1 MKETFNC
8 VTLSR
13 ADFEGRGFDTSN
25 IDDTTMAHIAMKIGE
40 NLVEQ
45 LYWDLIDEYGSNNS
59 MPPTPAAA
67 FQEEIAPIME
77 EFADGL
83 PLYNEDGELI
93 FLYDGYIE
101 RHVEKG
107 KVVSQTFDSMD
118 AEEIGYIRNLLI
130 KKHYL
135 DGNMQ
140 VVEPEEEPEELHESA
155 NDDDDNSS
163 AEPVESEENNDTQFP
178 ITICDNGSGY
188 EEFHTFNNETEM
200 ISFFNDNFSAAAD
213 GNFEDV
219 SRCMDWIDE
228 SSYLSIVKEKTY
240 YVTFHFQ
247 HSVTVKITAFS
258 EEQAIEYAED
268 ADFEDAE
275 QTPWEEYRRPSV
287 SEHLY

>member
-13 ADFEGRGFDTSN
+13 ADFESRGFDTTN
-25 IDDTTMAHIAMKIGE
+25 IDDTTMANIAMKIGD

-45 LYWDLIDEYGSNNS
+45 LYWDLIDEYGLNNS

-67 FQEEIAPIME
+67 FQAEIAQIIPN
-77 EFADGL
+77 GL
-83 PLYNEDGELI
+83 PLNTEDGEVI
-93 FLYDGYIE
+93 YLYDKCIVRRTENGRTIT
-101 RHVEKG
+101 
-107 KVVSQTFDSMD
+107 QTFDSMD
-118 AEEIGYIRNLLI
+118 AEEIGYIRNLL
-130 KKHYL
+130 KKQGYL
-135 DGNMQ
+135 GENMKD
-140 VVEPEEEPEELHESA
+140 VVPEEVNESDNGNNEP
-155 NDDDDNSS
+155 S
-163 AEPVESEENNDTQFP
+163 AEPVESKENNDTQFP

-213 GNFEDV
+213 SKFEDI
-219 SRCMDWIDE
+219 SRCMEWIEE

-247 HSVTVKITAFS
+247 HSVTVKTTALS

-275 QTPWEEYRRPSV
+275 QTPWEEYRTPSV
-287 SEHLY
+287 TEHLY

>member
-13 ADFEGRGFDTSN
+13 ADFESRGFDTTN
-25 IDDTTMAHIAMKIGE
+25 IDDTTMANIAMKIGDHM
-40 NLVEQ
+40 VES

-67 FQEEIAPIME
+67 FQEEIATITPN
-77 EFADGL
+77 GL
-83 PLYNEDGELI
+83 PLNTENGEVI
-93 FLYDGYIE
+93 YLYDKCIVRRTENGRTIT
-101 RHVEKG
+101 
-107 KVVSQTFDSMD
+107 QTFDSMD
-118 AEEIGYIRNLLI
+118 AEEIGYIRNLL
-130 KKHYL
+130 KKQGYF
-135 DGNMQ
+135 GENMKE
-140 VVEPEEEPEELHESA
+140 VAPEELHESA
-155 NDDDDNSS
+155 NDDDKSS
-163 AEPVESEENNDTQFP
+163 AEPVESKENNDTQFP

-213 GNFEDV
+213 SKFEDI
-219 SRCMDWIDE
+219 SRCMDWIEE

-247 HSVTVKITAFS
+247 HSVTVKTTALS

-275 QTPWEEYRRPSV
+275 QTPWEEYRTPSV
-287 SEHLY
+287 TEHLY

>member
-13 ADFEGRGFDTSN
+13 ADFESRGFDTTN
-25 IDDTTMAHIAMKIGE
+25 IDDTTMANIAMKIGE

-67 FQEEIAPIME
+67 FQDEIAPIIPN
-77 EFADGL
+77 GL
-83 PLYNEDGELI
+83 PLNTENGEVI
-93 FLYDGYIE
+93 YLYDECIVRRTENGREIT
-101 RHVEKG
+101 
-107 KVVSQTFDSMD
+107 QTFDSMD
-118 AEEIGYIRNLLI
+118 AEEIGYIRNLLKKQGYLGENI
-130 KKHYL
+130 K
-135 DGNMQ
+135 D
-140 VVEPEEEPEELHESA
+140 VVPEELHESA
-155 NDDDDNSS
+155 NDDDEPS

-247 HSVTVKITAFS
+247 HSVTVKTTALS

-275 QTPWEEYRRPSV
+275 QTPWEEYRKPSV
-287 SEHLY
+287 TDHLY

>member
-13 ADFEGRGFDTSN
+13 ADFESRGFDTTN
-25 IDDTTMAHIAMKIGE
+25 IDDTTMANIAMKIGDS
-40 NLVEQ
+40 LVEQ

-67 FQEEIAPIME
+67 FQDEIAPIME
-77 EFADGL
+77 VFPDGL
-83 PLYNEDGELI
+83 PLHTEDGELI
-93 FLYDGYIE
+93 YLYDGYVE

-118 AEEIGYIRNLLI
+118 AEEIGCIRNTLI
-130 KKHYL
+130 KKGYL
-135 DGNMQ
+135 DEDMKAI
-140 VVEPEEEPEELHESA
+140 VPEELHDSTNN
-155 NDDDDNSS
+155 NDAPS
-163 AEPVESEENNDTQFP
+163 AEPVENKENNNTQSP
-178 ITICDNGSGY
+178 ITICDTGNGE
-188 EEFHTFNNETEM
+188 EEFTTFENDGEM
-200 ISFFNDNFSAAAD
+200 ITYFNDNFAAAR
-213 GNFEDV
+213 GEEFETIAD
-219 SRCMDWIDE
+219 CMDWIDE

-247 HSVTVKITAFS
+247 HSVTVKTTALT

>member
-13 ADFEGRGFDTSN
+13 ADFESRGFDTSN
-25 IDDTTMAHIAMKIGE
+25 IDDTTMANIAMKIGD

-45 LYWDLIDEYGSNNS
+45 LYWDLIDEYGLNNS

-67 FQEEIAPIME
+67 FQEEIAPIIPN
-77 EFADGL
+77 GL
-83 PLYNEDGELI
+83 PLNTEDGEVI
-93 FLYDGYIE
+93 YLYDKCIVRRTENGRTIT
-101 RHVEKG
+101 
-107 KVVSQTFDSMD
+107 QTFDSMD
-118 AEEIGYIRNLLI
+118 AEEIGYIRNLL
-130 KKHYL
+130 KKQGYL
-135 DGNMQ
+135 GENMKD
-140 VVEPEEEPEELHESA
+140 VVSEEVNESA
-155 NDDDDNSS
+155 NGNDEPS

-213 GNFEDV
+213 SKFEDI
-219 SRCMDWIDE
+219 SRCMDWIEE

-240 YVTFHFQ
+240 YVTLYFQ
-247 HSVTVKITAFS
+247 HSVTVKTTAFS
-258 EEQAIEYAED
+258 EEHAIECAED

-275 QTPWEEYRRPSV
+275 QTPWEEYRTPSV

>member
-13 ADFEGRGFDTSN
+13 ADFESRGFDTTN
-25 IDDTTMAHIAMKIGE
+25 IDDTTMANIAMKIGDS
-40 NLVEQ
+40 LVES
-45 LYWDLIDEYGSNNS
+45 LYWDLIDEYGLNNS

-67 FQEEIAPIME
+67 FQAEIAPIIPN
-77 EFADGL
+77 GL
-83 PLYNEDGELI
+83 PLNTEDGEVI
-93 FLYDGYIE
+93 YLYDKCIVRRTENGRTIT
-101 RHVEKG
+101 
-107 KVVSQTFDSMD
+107 QTFDSMD
-118 AEEIGYIRNLLI
+118 AEEIGYIRNLL
-130 KKHYL
+130 KKQGYL
-135 DGNMQ
+135 GENMKD
-140 VVEPEEEPEELHESA
+140 VVSEEVNESA
-155 NDDDDNSS
+155 NGNDEPS

-213 GNFEDV
+213 SKFEDI
-219 SRCMDWIDE
+219 SRCMDWIEE

-247 HSVTVKITAFS
+247 HSVTVKTTAFS
-258 EEQAIEYAED
+258 EEHAIECAED

-275 QTPWEEYRRPSV
+275 QTPWEEYRTPSV

>member
-13 ADFEGRGFDTSN
+13 ADFESRGFDTTN
-25 IDDTTMAHIAMKIGE
+25 IDDTTMANIAMKIGDS
-40 NLVEQ
+40 LVES

-67 FQEEIAPIME
+67 FQAEIAPIME
-77 EFADGL
+77 VFHDGL

-93 FLYDGYIE
+93 FLFNGYIE

-107 KVVSQTFDSMD
+107 KVVSQTFDAMD

-130 KKHYL
+130 KKGYF
-135 DGNMQ
+135 DENMKAI
-140 VVEPEEEPEELHESA
+140 VPEEEVNESA
-155 NDDDDNSS
+155 NDDDKSS
-163 AEPVESEENNDTQFP
+163 AEPVDSEENNDTQFP

-188 EEFHTFNNETEM
+188 EEFHTFNNEDEM

-213 GNFEDV
+213 GKFEDI

-247 HSVTVKITAFS
+247 HSVTVKTTALT

-275 QTPWEEYRRPSV
+275 QTPWEEYRTPSV
-287 SEHLY
+287 TEHLY

>member
-13 ADFEGRGFDTSN
+13 ADFESRGFDTTN
-25 IDDTTMAHIAMKIGE
+25 IDDTTMANIAMKIGDS
-40 NLVEQ
+40 LVES

-67 FQEEIAPIME
+67 FQEEIAPIIPN
-77 EFADGL
+77 GL
-83 PLYNEDGELI
+83 PLNTENGEVI
-93 FLYDGYIE
+93 YLYDECIVRRTENGRTIT
-101 RHVEKG
+101 
-107 KVVSQTFDSMD
+107 QTFDSMD
-118 AEEIGYIRNLLI
+118 AEEIGYIRNLL
-130 KKHYL
+130 KKQGYL
-135 DGNMQ
+135 GENMKD
-140 VVEPEEEPEELHESA
+140 VVPEDEVNESA
-155 NDDDDNSS
+155 NDNDEPS

-188 EEFHTFNNETEM
+188 EEFHTFNSETEM
-200 ISFFNDNFSAAAD
+200 ISFFNDIFSAAAD
-213 GNFEDV
+213 GKFEDV
-219 SRCMDWIDE
+219 SRCIDWVNE

-247 HSVTVKITAFS
+247 HSVTVKTTAFS
-258 EEQAIEYAED
+258 EEHAIECAED

-275 QTPWEEYRRPSV
+275 QTPWEEYRTPSV

>member
-13 ADFEGRGFDTSN
+13 ADFERRGFDTTN
-25 IDDTTMAHIAMKIGE
+25 IDDTTMANIAMKIGDS
-40 NLVEQ
+40 LVES
-45 LYWDLIDEYGSNNS
+45 LYWDLIDEYGLNNS

-67 FQEEIAPIME
+67 FQAEIAPIIPN
-77 EFADGL
+77 GL
-83 PLYNEDGELI
+83 PLNTENGEVI
-93 FLYDGYIE
+93 YLYDKCIVRRTENGRTIT
-101 RHVEKG
+101 
-107 KVVSQTFDSMD
+107 QTFDSMD
-118 AEEIGYIRNLLI
+118 AEEIGYIRNLL
-130 KKHYL
+130 KKQGYF
-135 DGNMQ
+135 GENMKE
-140 VVEPEEEPEELHESA
+140 VAPEELHESA
-155 NDDDDNSS
+155 NDDDKSS

-200 ISFFNDNFSAAAD
+200 ISFFNDNFSSAAD

-219 SRCMDWIDE
+219 SRCIDWVNE

-247 HSVTVKITAFS
+247 HSVTVKTTALS

-275 QTPWEEYRRPSV
+275 QTPWEEYRTPSV

>member
-13 ADFEGRGFDTSN
+13 ADFESRGFDTTN
-25 IDDTTMAHIAMKIGE
+25 IDDTTMANIAMKIGDS
-40 NLVEQ
+40 LVES
-45 LYWDLIDEYGSNNS
+45 LYWDLIDEYGLNNS

-67 FQEEIAPIME
+67 FQEEIAPIIPN
-77 EFADGL
+77 GL
-83 PLYNEDGELI
+83 PLNTEDGEVI
-93 FLYDGYIE
+93 YLYDKCIVRRTENG
-101 RHVEKG
+101 RTTT
-107 KVVSQTFDSMD
+107 QTFDSMD
-118 AEEIGYIRNLLI
+118 AEEIGYIRNLL
-130 KKHYL
+130 KKQGYF
-135 DGNMQ
+135 GENMKE
-140 VVEPEEEPEELHESA
+140 VAPEELHESV
-155 NDDDDNSS
+155 NDDDKSS

-213 GNFEDV
+213 SKFEDI
-219 SRCMDWIDE
+219 SRCMDWIEE

-247 HSVTVKITAFS
+247 HSVTVKTTALS

-275 QTPWEEYRRPSV
+275 QTPWEEYRTPSV

>member
-13 ADFEGRGFDTSN
+13 ADFESRGFDTTN
-25 IDDTTMAHIAMKIGE
+25 IDDTTMANIAMKIGDS
-40 NLVEQ
+40 LVES

-59 MPPTPAAA
+59 MPPTPAAE
-67 FQEEIAPIME
+67 FQEEIAPIIPN
-77 EFADGL
+77 GL
-83 PLYNEDGELI
+83 PLNTEDGEVI
-93 FLYDGYIE
+93 YLYDKCVV
-101 RHVEKG
+101 RRTEKG
-107 KVVSQTFDSMD
+107 RTITQTFDSMD
-118 AEEIGYIRNLLI
+118 AEEIGYIRNLL
-130 KKHYL
+130 KKQGYL
-135 DGNMQ
+135 GENTKE
-140 VVEPEEEPEELHESA
+140 VVPEELHESA
-155 NDDDDNSS
+155 NDDDEPS

-178 ITICDNGSGY
+178 ITICDKGSGY

-247 HSVTVKITAFS
+247 HSVTVKTTALT

-275 QTPWEEYRRPSV
+275 QTPWEEYRTPSV

>member
-13 ADFEGRGFDTSN
+13 ADFEGRGFDTTN
-25 IDDTTMAHIAMKIGE
+25 IDDTTMANIAMKIGE

-59 MPPTPAAA
+59 MPPTPSAA
-67 FQEEIAPIME
+67 FQEEIAPIIPN
-77 EFADGL
+77 GL
-83 PLYNEDGELI
+83 PLNTENGEVI
-93 FLYDGYIE
+93 YLYDECIVRRTENGREIT
-101 RHVEKG
+101 
-107 KVVSQTFDSMD
+107 QTFDSMD
-118 AEEIGYIRNLLI
+118 AEEIGYIRNLLKKQGYLGENI
-130 KKHYL
+130 K
-135 DGNMQ
+135 D
-140 VVEPEEEPEELHESA
+140 VVPEELHESA
-155 NDDDDNSS
+155 NDDDEPS

-247 HSVTVKITAFS
+247 HSVTVKTTALS

-275 QTPWEEYRRPSV
+275 QTPWEEYRKPSV
-287 SEHLY
+287 TDHLY

>member
-25 IDDTTMAHIAMKIGE
+25 IDDTTMAHIAMKIGD

-45 LYWDLIDEYGSNNS
+45 LYWDLIDEYGSSNS

-67 FQEEIAPIME
+67 FQAEIAPIIPN
-77 EFADGL
+77 GL
-83 PLYNEDGELI
+83 PLNTEDGEVI
-93 FLYDGYIE
+93 YLYDKCIVRRTENGRTIT
-101 RHVEKG
+101 
-107 KVVSQTFDSMD
+107 QTFDSMD
-118 AEEIGYIRNLLI
+118 AEEIGYIRNLL
-130 KKHYL
+130 KKQGYL
-135 DGNMQ
+135 GENMKD
-140 VVEPEEEPEELHESA
+140 VVPEEVNESDNGNNEP
-155 NDDDDNSS
+155 S
-163 AEPVESEENNDTQFP
+163 AEPVESKENNDTQFP

-213 GNFEDV
+213 SKFEDV
-219 SRCMDWIDE
+219 SRCMEWIEE

-247 HSVTVKITAFS
+247 HSVTVKTTAFS

-275 QTPWEEYRRPSV
+275 QTPWEEYRTPSV
-287 SEHLY
+287 TEHLY

>member
-13 ADFEGRGFDTSN
+13 ADFESRGFDTTN
-25 IDDTTMAHIAMKIGE
+25 IDDTTMANIAMKIGDS
-40 NLVEQ
+40 LVEQ

-67 FQEEIAPIME
+67 FQDEIAPIIPN
-77 EFADGL
+77 GL
-83 PLYNEDGELI
+83 PLNTEDGEEI
-93 FLYDGYIE
+93 YLYDKCIVRRTENG
-101 RHVEKG
+101 RTMT
-107 KVVSQTFDSMD
+107 QTFDSMD
-118 AEEIGYIRNLLI
+118 AEEIGYIRNLL
-130 KKHYL
+130 KKQGYL
-135 DGNMQ
+135 GENM
-140 VVEPEEEPEELHESA
+140 EEVAPEELHESA
-155 NDDDDNSS
+155 NDDDNSS

-188 EEFHTFNNETEM
+188 EEFHTFNSETEM

-213 GNFEDV
+213 GKFEDV
-219 SRCMDWIDE
+219 SRCIDWVNE

-240 YVTFHFQ
+240 YVTLYFQ
-247 HSVTVKITAFS
+247 HSVTVKTTAFS
-258 EEQAIEYAED
+258 EEHAIECAED

-275 QTPWEEYRRPSV
+275 QTPWEEYRTPSV

>member
-1 MKETFNC
+1 MKETFDC

-67 FQEEIAPIME
+67 FQAEIAPIME
-77 EFADGL
+77 VFHDGL

-93 FLYDGYIE
+93 FLFDGYIE

-118 AEEIGYIRNLLI
+118 AEEIGYIRNLL
-130 KKHYL
+130 KKQGYL
-135 DGNMQ
+135 GGNMQ

-155 NDDDDNSS
+155 NDDDNSS

-240 YVTFHFQ
+240 YVTLYFQ
-247 HSVTVKITAFS
+247 HSVTVKTTAFS
-258 EEQAIEYAED
+258 EEHAIECAED

-275 QTPWEEYRRPSV
+275 QTPWEEYRTPSV
-287 SEHLY
+287 TEHLY

>member
-1 MKETFNC
+1 MKDTFNC

-67 FQEEIAPIME
+67 FQAEIAPIIPN
-77 EFADGL
+77 GL
-83 PLYNEDGELI
+83 PLNTKDGEVI
-93 FLYDGYIE
+93 YLYDKCIVRRTENGRAIT
-101 RHVEKG
+101 
-107 KVVSQTFDSMD
+107 QTFDTMD
-118 AEEIGYIRNLLI
+118 AEEIGHIRNLL
-130 KKHYL
+130 KKQGYL
-135 DGNMQ
+135 GGC
-140 VVEPEEEPEELHESA
+140 ESV
-155 NDDDDNSS
+155 NDDYEPS

-200 ISFFNDNFSAAAD
+200 ISFFNDNFSAASD
-213 GNFEDV
+213 GKFEDV
-219 SRCMDWIDE
+219 SRCMEWIEE

-247 HSVTVKITAFS
+247 HSVTVKTTALS

-275 QTPWEEYRRPSV
+275 QTPWEEYRTPSV
-287 SEHLY
+287 TEHLY

>member
-13 ADFEGRGFDTSN
+13 ADFESRGFDTTN
-25 IDDTTMAHIAMKIGE
+25 IDDTTMANIAMKIGDS
-40 NLVEQ
+40 LVEQ

-67 FQEEIAPIME
+67 FQEEIATITPN
-77 EFADGL
+77 GL
-83 PLYNEDGELI
+83 PLNTENGEVI
-93 FLYDGYIE
+93 YLYDKCIVRRTENGRTIT
-101 RHVEKG
+101 
-107 KVVSQTFDSMD
+107 QTFDSMD
-118 AEEIGYIRNLLI
+118 AEEIGNIRNLLM
-130 KKHYL
+130 KKGYF
-135 DGNMQ
+135 GENMKE
-140 VVEPEEEPEELHESA
+140 VVPEELHESA
-155 NDDDDNSS
+155 NDDDGKSS
-163 AEPVESEENNDTQFP
+163 AEPVENEENNDTQFP

-213 GNFEDV
+213 GKFEDV

-247 HSVTVKITAFS
+247 HSVTVKTTALS

-275 QTPWEEYRRPSV
+275 QTPWEEYRTPSV
-287 SEHLY
+287 TEHLY